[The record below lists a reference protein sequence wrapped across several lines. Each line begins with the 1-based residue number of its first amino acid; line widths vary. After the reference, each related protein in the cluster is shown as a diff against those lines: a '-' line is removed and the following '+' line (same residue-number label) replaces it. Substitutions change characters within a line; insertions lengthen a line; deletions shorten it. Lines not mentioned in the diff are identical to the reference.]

1 MILIY
6 NMELFIKSSS
16 INTFIHIIFFDSSQF
31 CDRNIKSVFM
41 FFYQGITVDD
51 KRIADIN
58 ALADKLISQGR
69 TDTNAV
75 KEKRNN
81 LNQKYVIF
89 YQLLSISFE
98 CCFQKFHSSDLVIWV
113 KTGIVFI
120 TNLFYM

>member
-1 MILIY
+1 M
-6 NMELFIKSSS
+6 
-16 INTFIHIIFFDSSQF
+16 
-31 CDRNIKSVFM
+31 FM
-41 FFYQGITVDD
+41 FYQGITVDD

-89 YQLLSISFE
+89 YQSLLMSFE
-98 CCFQKFHSSDLVIWV
+98 CYFFKISFVWFESKLV
-113 KTGIVFI
+113 
-120 TNLFYM
+120 

>member
-1 MILIY
+1 
-6 NMELFIKSSS
+6 MELFVKSSS
-16 INTFIHIIFFDSSQF
+16 INTFIHILFIDSSQF
-31 CDRNIKSVFM
+31 CDRNIKSMFM
-41 FFYQGITVDD
+41 FYQGITVDD

-89 YQLLSISFE
+89 YQYCCQFHLSVAFKNFIP
-98 CCFQKFHSSDLVIWV
+98 VI
-113 KTGIVFI
+113 
-120 TNLFYM
+120 

>member
-1 MILIY
+1 M
-6 NMELFIKSSS
+6 
-16 INTFIHIIFFDSSQF
+16 
-31 CDRNIKSVFM
+31 
-41 FFYQGITVDD
+41 FYQGITVDD

-89 YQLLSISFE
+89 HQSLLISFE
-98 CCFQKFHSSDLVIWV
+98 CYFFKISFV
-113 KTGIVFI
+113 
-120 TNLFYM
+120 

>member
-1 MILIY
+1 
-6 NMELFIKSSS
+6 MELFIKSSS
-16 INTFIHIIFFDSSQF
+16 INTFIHILFIDSSQF

-98 CCFQKFHSSDLVIWV
+98 CCF
-113 KTGIVFI
+113 
-120 TNLFYM
+120 

>member
-1 MILIY
+1 M
-6 NMELFIKSSS
+6 
-16 INTFIHIIFFDSSQF
+16 
-31 CDRNIKSVFM
+31 FM
-41 FFYQGITVDD
+41 FCQGITVDD

-89 YQLLSISFE
+89 KNLLLVTVNFIWVLLLKISF
-98 CCFQKFHSSDLVIWV
+98 
-113 KTGIVFI
+113 
-120 TNLFYM
+120 